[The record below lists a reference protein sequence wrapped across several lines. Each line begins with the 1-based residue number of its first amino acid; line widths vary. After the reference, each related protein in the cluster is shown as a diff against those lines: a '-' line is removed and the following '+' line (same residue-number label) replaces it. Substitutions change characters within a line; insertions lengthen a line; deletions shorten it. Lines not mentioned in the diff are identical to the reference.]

1 MHLLFSCHVKLG
13 MKSYFQVSDSKQ
25 LKLEQTRSNVVQGK
39 KNAKKVERKLKIIFR
54 RSRVRFEEEGRK
66 YRV

>member
-13 MKSYFQVSDSKQ
+13 MKSNFQVSD
-25 LKLEQTRSNVVQGK
+25 LKLGQTRSNVVQGE

-54 RSRVRFEEEGRK
+54 RSKVRF
-66 YRV
+66 

>member
-1 MHLLFSCHVKLG
+1 M
-13 MKSYFQVSDSKQ
+13 Q
-25 LKLEQTRSNVVQGK
+25 
-39 KNAKKVERKLKIIFR
+39 KKVERKLKIIFR